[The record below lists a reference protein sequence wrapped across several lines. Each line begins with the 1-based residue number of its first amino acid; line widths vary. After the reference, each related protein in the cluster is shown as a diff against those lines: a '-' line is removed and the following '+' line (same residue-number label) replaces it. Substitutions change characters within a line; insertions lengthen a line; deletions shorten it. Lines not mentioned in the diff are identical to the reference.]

1 MRSSLKIL
9 EPCNQNWSKMTDFD
23 KGKFCGKCQKEVIDF
38 TSYSKEEIYKKLNN
52 SNGVCGRLDLSQ
64 LKEEK
69 LIKTKLENNF
79 TKLTLIVGL
88 GSILGITEP
97 ALAKSSETKT
107 ELIEKKDWKSIIPKK
122 VLNDSIILKGKVL
135 DQDNLPVP
143 GTNVILKGTKIGV
156 QTDYDGLFS
165 IAIPEDKLSSENYLT
180 FAFIGFKTYNYKFYR
195 ANKYL
200 KINLEPDTSFMGEV
214 IIVRRT
220 NIFDKIGY
228 FFKNIFSRKK
238 TCN

>member
-1 MRSSLKIL
+1 
-9 EPCNQNWSKMTDFD
+9 MTDFD
-23 KGKFCGKCQKEVIDF
+23 KGKFCNQCQKEVIDF
-38 TSYSKEEIYKKLNN
+38 TSYSKEEIFQKLKN
-52 SNGVCGRLDLSQ
+52 SNGVCGRLDTAQ
-64 LKEEK
+64 LIEEK
-69 LIKTKLENNF
+69 LVKTKFENQF
-79 TKLTLIVGL
+79 TKLTLIFGL

-97 ALAKSSETKT
+97 ALAKTSETKT

-143 GTNVILKGTKIGV
+143 GTNVILKGTNIGV

-165 IAIPEDKLSSENYLT
+165 IAIPEDKLNSENYLT
-180 FAFIGFKTYNYKFYR
+180 FSFIGFETYNYKFYR

-214 IIVRRT
+214 VIVNRIN
-220 NIFDKIGY
+220 NIDKISY
-228 FFKNIFSRKK
+228 FFKNIFSSKK